1 MNSDVL
7 DMITLYWGVL
17 GGREGWW
24 LNVPG
29 EKIRMIHGPS
39 ICNSSGGG
47 ALRALEIVRDLD
59 DCRFFEETIRILPQE
74 PHFRYRDV
82 FGNGG
87 GECKDPTC
95 FGHDK

>member
-1 MNSDVL
+1 MIIEVTQNEY
-7 DMITLYWGVL
+7 MITLYWGVL

-29 EKIRMIHGPS
+29 EKIRMIHSPS

-47 ALRALEIVRDLD
+47 ALKALKIVRTIEDY
-59 DCRFFEETIRILPQE
+59 RFFEETIRITPQE
-74 PHFRYRDV
+74 PHFRFR
-82 FGNGG
+82 G